1 MANNERALDQER
13 PAWRV
18 IGESVIGASHIRT
31 GLPNQDAIL
40 SWEIASR
47 RSPVAIAIA
56 DGHGSKKC
64 FRSDTGARLAV
75 RVAIEAIHEFYSY
88 FSDESLPNAPSKE
101 QFILK
106 ALLSRWKERLDNNLS
121 EILSSDLIQAMYS
134 SPSYQYFVKIMQETA
149 EEYWGKGSQCEV
161 FTKEE
166 LNQLRDLTA
175 RVIEDFLL
183 RQHFSTESFMR
194 WRLKEDLIEVLT
206 IARLNDQWLKDVGHR
221 VGRELWQRFL
231 LRSYQR
237 IIDSC
242 FEGKSLPGSDWNDLK
257 RITMSTG
264 TQIDKMSSVIR
275 RLVVQGLCRT
285 WSDAFPDASPI
296 ELIGSP
302 WLARRIV
309 ERWTEVVKDD
319 IQKKAFTDEEAD
331 EVLGNPLLAYG
342 ATLLTALVT
351 DDFILY
357 LQMGD
362 GDILVVSE
370 TGDVSRAIAKDSDLI
385 ANETYSLCMTN
396 APRFF
401 RFGFQPLSNAL
412 PALIMLS
419 SDGYSNSFRT
429 EEDFFKA
436 AKDILE
442 IARTEGEGAILQ
454 DLGTWLKDTSEQGS
468 GDDITLGAIFREDV
482 LRLQDGEDEHSH
494 GQVAEA
500 VPRDPEETG
509 NANIL
514 T

>member
-1 MANNERALDQER
+1 
-13 PAWRV
+13 
-18 IGESVIGASHIRT
+18 
-31 GLPNQDAIL
+31 
-40 SWEIASR
+40 
-47 RSPVAIAIA
+47 
-56 DGHGSKKC
+56 
-64 FRSDTGARLAV
+64 
-75 RVAIEAIHEFYSY
+75 
-88 FSDESLPNAPSKE
+88 
-101 QFILK
+101 
-106 ALLSRWKERLDNNLS
+106 
-121 EILSSDLIQAMYS
+121 
-134 SPSYQYFVKIMQETA
+134 
-149 EEYWGKGSQCEV
+149 
-161 FTKEE
+161 
-166 LNQLRDLTA
+166 
-175 RVIEDFLL
+175 
-183 RQHFSTESFMR
+183 
-194 WRLKEDLIEVLT
+194 
-206 IARLNDQWLKDVGHR
+206 
-221 VGRELWQRFL
+221 
-231 LRSYQR
+231 
-237 IIDSC
+237 
-242 FEGKSLPGSDWNDLK
+242 
-257 RITMSTG
+257 
-264 TQIDKMSSVIR
+264 
-275 RLVVQGLCRT
+275 
-285 WSDAFPDASPI
+285 
-296 ELIGSP
+296 GSP